1 MVLLND
7 VIVLLGSAFVASLI
21 GNRFKIPNI
30 ISFIIAGALIG
41 PYGLHLIKAEEAVHF
56 LAELGVV
63 LLLFTIG
70 LEFSPAHLARL
81 RKIALLGGS
90 LQIFLTALITGFL
103 GFLIFKLSPSVSF
116 FLGAYLALSSTAI
129 VLSLLQEKGELD
141 TPYGRASLGIL
152 LFQDM
157 AIVPLM
163 LLVPFL
169 AGELKADLGLLFIT
183 VKTIVLFG
191 GAYVLSRWVLG
202 FFMDFVARTRSREL
216 FLLAT
221 LTFCLLVAWLANLAG
236 LSLSL
241 GAFLAGFI
249 LARSPYSHQAT
260 ANILPFKDLLICIFF
275 VSVGMFFDV
284 RLFAKYLPLIL
295 GGTVAIFFIKSC
307 VIFGILRYILRYP
320 VHIAFLVGVSLFQ
333 IGEFSFVLAQEA
345 LKYELIKLDTFQLL
359 SSVSILTMLLTPL
372 VISFAKHRLPKA
384 VDETACPLVPANH
397 MIIVGLGVAG
407 MALRTAA
414 KKVGIPYVIIEMNPE
429 TVRREKAAGEP
440 IIFGDA
446 TYEYILRQ
454 AGLEKA
460 KVLAITI
467 PDCKSARVIVGL
479 AKHIK
484 PDIYILV
491 RTRYAAEMK
500 SFLELGA
507 DEVIPEELVVALSMF
522 ARVMRLYL
530 VPEEEIQQH
539 LEEFARKH
547 YALFSRDV
555 SEDAARGKRH
565 KQLKG
570 GK

>member
-7 VIVLLGSAFVASLI
+7 VIILLGSAFVASLI
-21 GNRFKIPNI
+21 GHRFKVPNI

-41 PYGLHLIKAEEAVHF
+41 PYGLHLIQAEEAVHF

-81 RKIALLGGS
+81 KTVALIGGG
-90 LQIFLTALITGFL
+90 LQIALTALITGLL
-103 GFLIFKLSPSVSF
+103 GYLIFDLTAPVSF

-129 VLSLLQEKGELD
+129 VLSLLQEEGEME

-169 AGELKADLGLLFIT
+169 AGELKADLSLLSVV
-183 VKTIVLFG
+183 VKTFILLG

-221 LTFCLLVAWLANLAG
+221 LTFCLIVAWAAYKAG

-260 ANILPFKDLLICIFF
+260 ANILPFKDLLICVFF

-284 RLFAKYLPLIL
+284 RLFWKYLPLIL
-295 GGTVAIFFIKSC
+295 GATAVVFLIKSSI
-307 VIFGILRYILRYP
+307 IFGILRYVLRYP

-345 LKYELIKLDTFQLL
+345 LKYNLLELDTFQLL
-359 SSVSILTMLLTPL
+359 SSVSILTMLLTPF
-372 VISFAKHRLPKA
+372 VIILAKRHLPTSVEEKSS
-384 VDETACPLVPANH
+384 PLVLEDH
-397 MIIVGLGVAG
+397 MIIIGLGVAG

-414 KKVGIPYVIIEMNPE
+414 KKVGIPYVIIEVNPE
-429 TVRREKAAGEP
+429 TVRREKLAGEP

-460 KVLAITI
+460 RVLAITI

-500 SFLELGA
+500 NFLELGA

-522 ARVMRLYL
+522 ARIMRLYL

-555 SEDAARGKRH
+555 SEDAARGK
-565 KQLKG
+565 KPLKTE
-570 GK
+570 